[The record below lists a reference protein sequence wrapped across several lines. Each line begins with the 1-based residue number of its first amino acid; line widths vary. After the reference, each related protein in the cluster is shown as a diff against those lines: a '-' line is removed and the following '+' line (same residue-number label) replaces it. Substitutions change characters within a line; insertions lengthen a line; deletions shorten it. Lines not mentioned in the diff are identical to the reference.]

1 MNKALLTHLGSV
13 IAGALILLCIPGV
26 SKRLFNDK
34 GTTLHLSTAP
44 HKSTSS
50 SVRPSDASPSSP
62 SRKAP
67 EEQPGKDSLEALL
80 DIADIKIPSRSELES
95 YLAAHNHPAEGY
107 LAAGMILQDSGLM
120 REALA
125 RDPTNPHI
133 LFALASRDEFPS
145 ADRIEWARQLRE
157 EQPQN
162 SLASYLLASLTW
174 NDRAK
179 DSTLQ
184 SLAKV
189 DSRQGFQSFTSE
201 SMVALNDALR
211 ATGCNPGGAALYAT
225 MAVDLPHLS
234 SLLALSRNLQEHANQ
249 AAPGEAVL
257 ARQSN
262 AALGSS
268 LAGEGDLISK
278 LVGLSIQNNAYA
290 GLPPDAPLPLAG
302 VDPET
307 LQLSI
312 EQSRN
317 HARELSEATELLHTS
332 PELVEGYA
340 TRALVLGEL
349 EALRWLNS
357 RATPPSK

>member
-234 SLLALSRNLQEHANQ
+234 SLLALSTQ
-249 AAPGEAVL
+249 ARLPPGKPSWQDKVMPPS
-257 ARQSN
+257 ARHLP
-262 AALGSS
+262 AKEILFPSS
-268 LAGEGDLISK
+268 LVFPSRIMPMRAFRRM
-278 LVGLSIQNNAYA
+278 
-290 GLPPDAPLPLAG
+290 PPCP
-302 VDPET
+302 
-307 LQLSI
+307 
-312 EQSRN
+312 
-317 HARELSEATELLHTS
+317 S
-332 PELVEGYA
+332 PESTRRHSNSPSSKAEIMPGNSPRQPNSSTPRQNWSRDTPRVRWFLVK
-340 TRALVLGEL
+340 
-349 EALRWLNS
+349 LR
-357 RATPPSK
+357 PSGG